1 MKANSTIFAMLT
13 TITFSS
19 LFALSPEKVKS
30 EAATLY
36 EIGINLGMGRGC
48 KKDPKMALETMKAS
62 ARLGYG
68 PAALVCA
75 MAMEAET
82 GWMAIY
88 HDT

>member
-13 TITFSS
+13 TIAFSS

-36 EIGINLGMGRGC
+36 EIGINLGMGRGS

-62 ARLGYG
+62 ARLGAESFERFRPYDG
-68 PAALVCA
+68 D
-75 MAMEAET
+75 ET
-82 GWMAIY
+82 GTFQI
-88 HDT
+88 